1 MENIKK
7 VSLKEIAQITK
18 IEVEK
23 LIDLPLS
30 VVSELVAKYG
40 TKFNAEHDYN
50 SFLTKYNLK

>member
-23 LIDLPLS
+23 LLDLPLS
-30 VVSELVAKYG
+30 VVSELVAKNCAKYR
-40 TKFNAEHDYN
+40 AESDYD
-50 SFLTKYNLK
+50 SLLAKYNLK

>member
-7 VSLKEIAQITK
+7 VSLKEIAHITK

-40 TKFNAEHDYN
+40 TKFSAEQDYDN
-50 SFLTKYNLK
+50 LLTKYNLK